1 MILMEKI
8 HMITQGIMTPSLV
21 MKILWILMIMSMVE
35 IVVNLVIYGFMPI
48 SAIIGLLLM
57 MILVEKIHIMYQ
69 GIMFP
74 SQGMEILWILLL
86 LPTMEM

>member
-1 MILMEKI
+1 
-8 HMITQGIMTPSLV
+8 MITQGIMTPSLV

-74 SQGMEILWILLL
+74 SQGMEIPWMLLL
-86 LPTMEM
+86 LPTMVMEAPLGM